1 MMSQGVLLLVLLV
14 VGVSAQVPFNW
25 PAMQARVEKISTMPD
40 DMCPLRNLLITESYQ
55 VLFGESASVAC
66 FRLVDA
72 GFGHEITVDSSHIR
86 VSAHSKS
93 RSPLRICSMLAKIS
107 IRVRL

>member
-25 PAMQARVEKISTMPD
+25 PAMQARVEKISSMPD

-55 VLFGESASVAC
+55 VLFGESASVDVSC
-66 FRLVDA
+66 FRLLDA
-72 GFGHEITVDSSHIR
+72 GSVTKSHR
-86 VSAHSKS
+86 
-93 RSPLRICSMLAKIS
+93 
-107 IRVRL
+107 